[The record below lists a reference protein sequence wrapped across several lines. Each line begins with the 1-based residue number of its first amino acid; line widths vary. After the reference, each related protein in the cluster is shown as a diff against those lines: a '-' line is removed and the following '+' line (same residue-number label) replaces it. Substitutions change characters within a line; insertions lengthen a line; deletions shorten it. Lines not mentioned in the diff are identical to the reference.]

1 MAFIE
6 NRPHMPIDRRQFL
19 HSMAALGAA
28 NWIGVGSI
36 FEARQASTMITRRI
50 PRTGEEIPV
59 VGMGTWQTFDP
70 SPATPAALDRLAE
83 VLRVFIAG
91 GGRVI
96 DSSPMYGRSEEH
108 TGSLLQRLRATD
120 SMWIATK
127 VWTNGASAGRR
138 QLDTSSRLFH
148 RERLDLEQVHNLVDW
163 RAQLDMLRKAKQEGR
178 IRYVG
183 ITHYTESSF
192 GELEKIVRTE
202 HVDFVQ
208 LPYSVGFRAAE
219 SRLLPAA
226 ADTGTAV
233 IVNEP
238 FQGGDL
244 FASARG
250 KALPEWAAPFASS
263 WAQLFLK
270 FILSHP
276 AVTCVIPAT
285 ANPDHMRDDLA
296 AGVGPM
302 LGADERTRLL
312 RALGAR

>member
-1 MAFIE
+1 MAV
-6 NRPHMPIDRRQFL
+6 DRRQFL
-19 HSMAALGAA
+19 HTLAALGAA
-28 NWIGVGSI
+28 SRFGDVHHV
-36 FEARQASTMITRRI
+36 STSMPAEMTTRKI
-50 PRTGEEIPV
+50 PRTGEAIPV
-59 VGMGTWQTFDP
+59 IGMGTWQTFDP
-70 SPATPAALDRLAE
+70 PSPTTAVLDRLAE

-108 TGSLLQRLRATD
+108 TGALLQRLHATD
-120 SMWIATK
+120 SVFLATK
-127 VWTNGASAGRR
+127 VWTTGRAAGRR
-138 QLDTSSRLFH
+138 QLEASSRLFH
-148 RERLDLEQVHNLVDW
+148 RDTLDLEQVHNLVDW
-163 RAQLDMLRKAKQEGR
+163 RAQLDMLRAAKQEGR

-183 ITHYTESSF
+183 VTHYTASSF
-192 GELEKIVRTE
+192 NDLEKVVRSE

-244 FASARG
+244 FANTRG
-250 KALPEWAAPFASS
+250 KPIPEWAAAFGSS

-270 FILSHP
+270 FIVSHP

-285 ANPDHMRDDLA
+285 ANPEHMRDDLG
-296 AGVGPM
+296 AGSGPM
-302 LGADERTRLL
+302 LGNDERARLL
-312 RALGAR
+312 RALGV

>member
-1 MAFIE
+1 
-6 NRPHMPIDRRQFL
+6 MPIDRREFL
-19 HSMAALGAA
+19 QAVAALGATA
-28 NWIGVGSI
+28 GLGALWPAPSP
-36 FEARQASTMITRRI
+36 QTSMLTRTI

-70 SPATPAALDRLAE
+70 ASPTPAVLDRLAE

-108 TGSLLQRLRATD
+108 TGALLQRLHATD
-120 SMWIATK
+120 SMFLATK
-127 VWTNGASAGRR
+127 VWTTGAGAGRR
-138 QLDTSSRLFH
+138 QLDASERLFH
-148 RERLDLEQVHNLVDW
+148 RARLDLEQVHNLVDW
-163 RAQLDMLRKAKQEGR
+163 RAQLDMLRAAKRDGR
-178 IRYVG
+178 IRYIG
-183 ITHYTESSF
+183 ITHYTASSF
-192 GELEKIVRTE
+192 QELEKVMRTE

-208 LPYSVGFRAAE
+208 LPYSVGFRIAE

-244 FASARG
+244 FATARG
-250 KALPEWAAPFASS
+250 KPLPEWAAPFASS

-270 FILSHP
+270 FIIAHP

-285 ANPDHMRDDLA
+285 ANPDHARDNAA

-302 LGADERTRLL
+302 PGAEERAKLL
-312 RALGAR
+312 RALGA

>member
-1 MAFIE
+1 
-6 NRPHMPIDRRQFL
+6 MPIDRREFL
-19 HSMAALGAA
+19 HAVAALGATA
-28 NWIGVGSI
+28 GFGASW
-36 FEARQASTMITRRI
+36 QAPSPQVSMLTRRI

-70 SPATPAALDRLAE
+70 PSPTPAVLDRLAE
-83 VLRVFIAG
+83 VLRGFIAG

-108 TGSLLQRLRATD
+108 TGALLQRLHATD
-120 SMWIATK
+120 SMFLATK
-127 VWTNGASAGRR
+127 VWTTGAGAGRR

-148 RERLDLEQVHNLVDW
+148 RTPLDLEQVHNLVDW
-163 RAQLDMLRKAKQEGR
+163 RAQLDILRAAKRDGR
-178 IRYVG
+178 VRYIG
-183 ITHYTESSF
+183 ITHYTSSSF
-192 GELEKIVRTE
+192 DELEKIVKTE
-202 HVDFVQ
+202 RIDFVQ

-226 ADTGTAV
+226 ADSGTAV

-244 FASARG
+244 FATARG
-250 KALPEWAAPFASS
+250 KPTPDWAAPFASS

-270 FILSHP
+270 FIIAHP

-285 ANPDHMRDDLA
+285 ANPDHMRDDVG
-296 AGVGPM
+296 AGLGPM
-302 LGADERTRLL
+302 LGADERAKLL
-312 RALGAR
+312 RALGA